1 MGKAR
6 AAPKCSEKNE
16 KEEAMKSTRSTV
28 GMNCRTLAMVAG
40 GIVCLASAGASGQ
53 TRDWLNP
60 VAGNW
65 SGSVNWSGSD
75 IPNTTTENAS
85 LTAAGAYLVS
95 MDGNYSIGSLVLPSN
110 GGSLQI
116 LDGRSLGVY
125 GAITNNRTIE
135 IGNGL
140 GVGGTVM
147 AAGSVLTPISGN
159 GSLVL
164 RANPA
169 NLDTAYLQYVNSGA
183 QGFSNGA
190 GHSIRGV
197 GRVYCV
203 LDNSGT
209 VNADNANGPLELR
222 VYPKSNSGLM
232 TATNGGLLRL
242 VSGDFTQTGSGS
254 IVASTGS
261 VVEYNSIGLTGGV
274 VNATGTG
281 ISRLAG
287 SSAFTSVANNGAFQI
302 TDGSTLVVSTS
313 FVNNGL
319 LVINPT
325 SGANATVL
333 RSNTV
338 DLPLTGTGTIEL
350 RANAGNL
357 DTAYLQYNNNGAQGF
372 TQSATHTIR
381 GTGRIPAAFINN
393 GTINANVNGRTLE
406 LFSYDK
412 TNNALMTATNGG
424 ILRFTSGTY
433 TQGALGQIVS
443 NASTVDFVNVGIAGG
458 AVTNSGGLMRLLGSS
473 TFTGVL
479 LSGTLDMLDGSNL
492 YIGTGITNNGTIRI
506 GDGTGINATILR
518 SNAVGVPINGTGSI
532 ELRANPSNLDTAY
545 LLYNN
550 NGNQSFVQ
558 AASHT
563 IRGTGRIPIA
573 FTNNGTVNANVNG
586 RTLELL
592 TYDKTNNALMT
603 ATNGGTLRFLNAS
616 YTQGPSGQITA
627 NGGTVE
633 FGSMGLTGGT
643 LNNVGGTMRLTGS
656 STFVGVVSNG
666 AFDMLNGSNLFI
678 SNGITNNGTIR
689 ISDGAGPN
697 ATILRA
703 NAVDVPINGT
713 GTIVLDATTNL
724 DTAYF
729 LYNNNGNQGFVQGA
743 SHTIR
748 GTGRLAVVFANN
760 GTVNANVNGRAIEL
774 LTYPKINNALMTA
787 TSGGILRFV
796 SSTCTQGPSG
806 QIVANGGIVEFNAMG
821 LSGGS
826 VNAINSGTVRL
837 AGASTFDNMT
847 NIGTFN
853 VTDGSNL
860 YTSGFTNNG
869 IVRVGTGTGG
879 SGTYLRANAAD
890 VPINGTGSIVLDSSA
905 NLDTGAMLYNNS
917 GAQGF
922 LITANQTLAGNGRA
936 TCPMK
941 NSGVIAPG
949 RNLIGGSPIGHLDFV
964 SYPVTLNAS
973 SRVNMNLN
981 GTAAGQFDTMRATSG
996 LAINGVL
1003 NLTVGG
1009 ALVPAD
1015 GQTFQIITG
1024 GGITSRFR
1032 NVTLSN
1038 APLLAAIV
1046 EYTPTLVTVRISSC
1060 DSLDFNNDGNIDPT
1074 DVDAYFS
1081 VLGEGPCIG
1090 LPVGYTCGDL
1100 DYNND
1105 GNIDPTD
1112 VDAYFSILGEGPCLR

>member
-1 MGKAR
+1 
-6 AAPKCSEKNE
+6 
-16 KEEAMKSTRSTV
+16 MKSTRSTV
-28 GMNCRTLAMVAG
+28 GMNCRALAMVAG

-53 TRDWLNP
+53 TRDWLSP

-65 SGSVNWSGSD
+65 STAVNWSGAD
-75 IPNTTTENAS
+75 IPNTTAENAS

-95 MDGNYSIGSLVLPSN
+95 MDGNYSIGNLVLPSN

-116 LDGRSLGVY
+116 QDGRTLSVY
-125 GAITNNRTIE
+125 GTITNNRTIE
-135 IGNGL
+135 IGNGV
-140 GVGGTVM
+140 GVNGTVM
-147 AAGSVLTPISGN
+147 AAGAILTPITGT

-169 NLDTAYLQYVNSGA
+169 NLDTAYLQYVNNGA
-183 QGFSNGA
+183 QGFINGA

-197 GRVYCV
+197 GRINAV

-209 VNADNANGPLELR
+209 VNADNANGALELR
-222 VYPKSNSGLM
+222 QFSKSNAGLF
-232 TATNGGLLRL
+232 TATNGGVLRL
-242 VSGDFTQTGSGS
+242 VSGNFTQTGSGS

-261 VVEYNSIGLTGGV
+261 AVEYYNIALAGGL

-281 ISRLAG
+281 VSRLLG
-287 SSAFTSVANNGAFQI
+287 DSTFTAVANNGAFEI
-302 TDGSTLVVSTS
+302 ANGASLYVTTS
-313 FVNNGL
+313 LVNNGL
-319 LVINPT
+319 IVINPT
-325 SGANATVL
+325 SGVNATIL
-333 RSNTV
+333 RSNNV
-338 DLPLTGTGTIEL
+338 DLPLTGSGTIEL
-350 RANAGNL
+350 RASAGNL
-357 DTAYLQYNNNGAQGF
+357 DTAYLQYSNSGAQGF
-372 TQSATHTIR
+372 TQSATHTVR
-381 GTGRIPAAFINN
+381 GTGRIPCVFNNN
-393 GTINANVNGRTLE
+393 GTVNANVNGRTLE
-406 LFSYDK
+406 LLNFDK

-424 ILRFTSGTY
+424 ILRFSSGTY
-433 TQGALGQIVS
+433 TQGALGQIVA
-443 NASTVDFVNVGIAGG
+443 NASTVDFVNIGLAGG
-458 AVTNSGGLMRLLGSS
+458 TVTNSGGVMRLLGSS

-479 LSGTLDMLDGSNL
+479 LNGTLDMLDGSNL
-492 YIGTGITNNGTIRI
+492 YIGTGITNNGTIRV

-532 ELRANPSNLDTAY
+532 ELRASPGNLDTAY

-563 IRGTGRIPIA
+563 IRGTGRIQAA

-586 RTLELL
+586 RALELL
-592 TYDKTNNALMT
+592 TYDKTNNALLT
-603 ATNGGTLRFLNAS
+603 ATNGGTLRFVNAS
-616 YTQGPSGQITA
+616 YTQGPSGQIHA

-633 FGSMGLTGGT
+633 FANIGLTGGT
-643 LNNVGGTMRLTGS
+643 LNNTGGTMRLTGS
-656 STFVGVVSNG
+656 STFVGVTNNG
-666 AFDMLNGSNLFI
+666 AFDMADSSNLYI
-678 SNGITNNGTIR
+678 STGITNNGIIR
-689 ISDGAGPN
+689 INNGVGAN

-703 NAVDVPINGT
+703 NTVDVPINGT
-713 GTIVLDATTNL
+713 GSIVLDATTNL
-724 DTAYF
+724 DTAYL

-743 SHTIR
+743 THTIR
-748 GTGRLAVVFANN
+748 GTGRLAVVFTNN

-821 LSGGS
+821 LSGGT

-837 AGASTFDNMT
+837 AGASTFDNFT

-853 VTDGSNL
+853 VTDGSNF

-869 IVRVGTGTGG
+869 IVRVGTGAGG
-879 SGTYLRANAAD
+879 SGTYLRANTVD
-890 VPINGTGSIVLDSSA
+890 SPINGSGAIVLDSSA

-917 GAQGF
+917 GSQGF

-973 SRVNMNLN
+973 SRVNLNLN
-981 GTAAGQFDTMRATSG
+981 GIAAGQFDTMRATSG

-1003 NLTVGG
+1003 NLSVGG

-1038 APLLAAIV
+1038 APMLAAIV
-1046 EYTPTLVTVRISSC
+1046 EYTPTLVRVRISSC
-1060 DSLDFNNDGNIDPT
+1060 DSLDFNNDGDIDPT

-1105 GNIDPTD
+1105 GNIDPAD